1 MNLEDLS
8 NEQLPSGLHALVA
21 QGRTVLGRLL
31 VYLAEVEDRRLDLES
46 ACSSLFDFCV
56 RRLGMGDD
64 EACRRV
70 AGARLVRRFPAAL
83 AMIERGEL
91 HLTGLLLL
99 REHLT
104 DDNHEEI
111 LRAASSKT
119 KSEVQSLVAERFP
132 RPDAP
137 SRIQTLPNVTPRVT
151 PFGGANASATRSEV
165 PRPESARV

>member
-1 MNLEDLS
+1 MILEDLS
-8 NEQLPSGLHALVA
+8 NEQLLSGLHALVV
-21 QGRTVLGRLL
+21 QGRTVLARLL
-31 VYLAEVEDRRLDLES
+31 VYLGEVEDRRLDLES

-70 AGARLVRRFPAAL
+70 AGARLVRRFPMAL
-83 AMIERGEL
+83 TMIERGEL

-104 DDNHEEI
+104 DHNHEEL
-111 LRAASSKT
+111 LRVASGKT

-132 RPDAP
+132 RPDVP
-137 SRIQTLPNVTPRVT
+137 SRIHTLPSVTPRVAQL
-151 PFGGANASATRSEV
+151 GGAYAGMT
-165 PRPESARV
+165 